1 MNSGVSFSYNAP
13 GMARSSDYGAMP
25 SIADVPDEFR
35 YTQSEFQAFY
45 FIENVISN
53 GEEITN
59 DDWIITFH
67 SGTVVGAR
75 QWQGGYTDIPA
86 MGYDESPNTL
96 NYLRDGDVPEFKLY
110 DVSQHKLINLDVT
123 APAWENLGFNV
134 LGEVSTRVELP
145 TRVNLL
151 PAYPNPFNPST
162 TIKYQIPE
170 QTKVRLVVV
179 NIVGQEVV
187 NLVNTQ
193 QQPGEYSLTWDASD
207 LASGIYFIRL
217 VTENQTS
224 IQKLMFIK

>member
-1 MNSGVSFSYNAP
+1 M
-13 GMARSSDYGAMP
+13 
-25 SIADVPDEFR
+25 
-35 YTQSEFQAFY
+35 
-45 FIENVISN
+45 
-53 GEEITN
+53 
-59 DDWIITFH
+59 
-67 SGTVVGAR
+67 
-75 QWQGGYTDIPA
+75 
-86 MGYDESPNTL
+86 
-96 NYLRDGDVPEFKLY
+96 Y